1 MGELSI
7 RTADWKDLPE
17 INLIYQYARKFMAE
31 MGNPSQWGNK
41 FPLESQIRKDIE
53 NRQFYVAET
62 SKGICGV
69 FALTIGPDP
78 TYAKIEDGHWLSESE
93 YGTIHRVAGNGT
105 ARGVFEAVIRF
116 CEQRIQHL
124 RIDTHKD
131 NKIMQHLIEKHGFS
145 RRGII
150 YAANGSARIGFEKL
164 GTDSGIQQETDP
176 GKRFVERHPAIET
189 TS

>member
-31 MGNPSQWGNK
+31 MGNPAQWGKK
-41 FPLESQIRKDIE
+41 FPLESQIKKDIE
-53 NRQFYVAET
+53 NRQLYVVET
-62 SKGICGV
+62 GKGICGV
-69 FALTIGPDP
+69 FALIIGPDS
-78 TYAKIEDGHWLSESE
+78 TYAEIEDGQWMSESE
-93 YGTIHRVAGNGT
+93 YGTIHRIAGNGT
-105 ARGVFEAVIRF
+105 ARGIFEAAIRF

-131 NKIMQHLIEKHGFS
+131 NKIMCYLIEKHGFS

-150 YAANGSARIGFEKL
+150 HVADGSARIGFEKL
-164 GTDSGIQQETDP
+164 GC
-176 GKRFVERHPAIET
+176 KRFVD
-189 TS
+189 